1 LVILFSAKLAVKHQQ
16 ILNSTYPNHTFIFC
30 EDMMEADNYLD
41 QATVFVTYGED
52 MNEDTIAKAPNLKW
66 IMVLSAGVERLPF
79 QAIEA
84 RNILVTNSRGIH
96 KIQMA
101 EYTISMLL
109 QVYRQEKEVIEN
121 EKQSIW
127 GKVPVQEITGRTM
140 LVLGTG
146 AIGQEVA
153 RLAKAFRMK
162 TIGFSRSGRAAE
174 SFDEVY
180 QINHLVQKLPE
191 ADFVVSVLPST
202 NETKYLLQAEHFKQ
216 MKNDAVFVNI
226 GRGDVVASDIIL
238 RAVQEKEIA
247 HAVLDVFE
255 QEPLPAEHP
264 FWKEPNIT
272 VTPHISGKSPEYLP
286 RALSVFRENLHKF
299 LQAEADFIN
308 IVSTARG
315 Y

>member
-1 LVILFSAKLAVKHQQ
+1 
-16 ILNSTYPNHTFIFC
+16 
-30 EDMMEADNYLD
+30 MREADNYLD

-162 TIGFSRSGRAAE
+162 TIGFSHSGRAVE

-180 QINHLVQKLPE
+180 QINHLDQKLPE

-286 RALSVFRENLHKF
+286 RALSIFQENLHKF
-299 LQAEADFIN
+299 LQAEADFVN
-308 IVSTARG
+308 IVNTARG